1 MMHILNRPMVK
12 EALVLLVSGAIS
24 VMICSR
30 VYAADAEQAAPAV
43 ASTATAPA
51 AASAQGQSANQLAP
65 MSKEEGR
72 QMLLSSFFGQV
83 PLAAPTPA
91 AGR

>member
-12 EALVLLVSGAIS
+12 EALVLALSGVIS
-24 VMICSR
+24 VMICGR
-30 VYAADAEQAAPAV
+30 VYAATPTDAEPAAPAV
-43 ASTATAPA
+43 AATATAPA
-51 AASAQGQSANQLAP
+51 QGQYTTQLAP
-65 MSKEEGR
+65 MSKEDGR

-83 PLAAPTPA
+83 PLASPTPA

>member
-1 MMHILNRPMVK
+1 MMNILNRPMVK
-12 EALVLLVSGAIS
+12 EALVLALSGVLSALVCG
-24 VMICSR
+24 R
-30 VYAADAEQAAPAV
+30 VYAAAPTDAEQAAAPAT
-43 ASTATAPA
+43 TATAAPP
-51 AASAQGQSANQLAP
+51 QGQYTTQLAP

-91 AGR
+91 ASR

>member
-1 MMHILNRPMVK
+1 MMNILNRPMVK
-12 EALVLLVSGAIS
+12 EALVLALSSMIS
-24 VMICSR
+24 VLICGR
-30 VYAADAEQAAPAV
+30 VYAAPMETEQAPPV
-43 ASTATAPA
+43 NTATASAP
-51 AASAQGQSANQLAP
+51 AQGQNTAQLAP

>member
-1 MMHILNRPMVK
+1 MMNILNRPMVK
-12 EALVLLVSGAIS
+12 EALVLVLSGVIS
-24 VMICSR
+24 AMVCGR
-30 VYAADAEQAAPAV
+30 VYAATPTDAEQTAAP
-43 ASTATAPA
+43 TATAPA
-51 AASAQGQSANQLAP
+51 PPQGQYPTQLAP

>member
-1 MMHILNRPMVK
+1 MMNILNRPIVK
-12 EALVLLVSGAIS
+12 EALVLVLSGVIS
-24 VMICSR
+24 AMVCGR
-30 VYAADAEQAAPAV
+30 VYAATPTDAEQ
-43 ASTATAPA
+43 TATAPA
-51 AASAQGQSANQLAP
+51 PPQGQYPTQLAP

>member
-1 MMHILNRPMVK
+1 MMNILNRPMVK
-12 EALVLLVSGAIS
+12 EALVLALSGMLSA
-24 VMICSR
+24 MACAR
-30 VYAADAEQAAPAV
+30 VYAAAPADGDQAAAPA
-43 ASTATAPA
+43 TATAPA
-51 AASAQGQSANQLAP
+51 PPQGQYSTQLAP